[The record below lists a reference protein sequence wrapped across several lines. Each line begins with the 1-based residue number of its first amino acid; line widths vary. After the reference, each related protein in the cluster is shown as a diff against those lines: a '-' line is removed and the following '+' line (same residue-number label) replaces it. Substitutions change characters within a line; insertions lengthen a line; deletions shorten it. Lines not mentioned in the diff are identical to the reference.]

1 MIFIHSFTKCFLPCV
16 RHHVRLTIM
25 MTARV
30 VGDFTT
36 LQVLPAK
43 FWMCLHFSVQQALC
57 CGHDC
62 HPRYRGGTR
71 DSRRGSSPPGV
82 LSSHAGPVLRLI
94 ECLGAVCPCGALTP
108 VGRETRGAGFA
119 PKTLPA
125 LPPNEQHSKQRE
137 RRPASMG
144 KSSVARAHHVFQ
156 TTWRSSCSWARKK
169 SRLLGLT

>member
-108 VGRETRGAGFA
+108 VGKHEVQ
-119 PKTLPA
+119 A
-125 LPPNEQHSKQRE
+125 LPLRL
-137 RRPASMG
+137 
-144 KSSVARAHHVFQ
+144 
-156 TTWRSSCSWARKK
+156 
-169 SRLLGLT
+169 SRLFLPMSSTPNREKGDQRPWGNLLWHVHITFSRPPGEVAAVGPGRSRGSLG